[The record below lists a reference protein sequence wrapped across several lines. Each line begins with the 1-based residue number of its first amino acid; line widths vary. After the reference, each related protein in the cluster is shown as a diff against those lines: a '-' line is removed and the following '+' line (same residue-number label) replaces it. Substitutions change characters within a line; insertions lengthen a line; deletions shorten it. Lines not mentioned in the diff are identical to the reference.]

1 MIGYRV
7 QENEV
12 LAASWFFAKKLMK
25 LHLSNSKFTKE
36 LVKSLYK
43 VDSIVLYPPVPVQR
57 FSQATSLGRRKPW
70 VLVTRPEATTG
81 ISALPEI
88 ARYFSKK
95 IRLIIIGNTDRSG
108 MLALER
114 LKSIGAD
121 FEYLGFV
128 EEKRKIELF
137 QKCSV
142 YLNLAI
148 NETFGVSV
156 VEALAAGCVPIAHSS
171 GAIPEFLPEE
181 FRYSDPKA
189 AAEKVMANIA
199 FENRDR
205 KMMTSIAARFNE
217 QCFRKKFMF
226 FVKQL
231 EIS

>member
-1 MIGYRV
+1 
-7 QENEV
+7 
-12 LAASWFFAKKLMK
+12 
-25 LHLSNSKFTKE
+25 
-36 LVKSLYK
+36 
-43 VDSIVLYPPVPVQR
+43 VDSTVLYPPIPVQR
-57 FSQATSLGRRKPW
+57 FSQATSFDGRKPW

-81 ISALPEI
+81 ISVLPEI
-88 ARYFSKK
+88 VRYISKK
-95 IRLIIIGNTDRSG
+95 IRLVIIGNTDRSG
-108 MLALER
+108 MLAMER
-114 LKSIGAD
+114 LKSMGAD

-142 YLNLAI
+142 YLNLAM

-181 FRYSDPKA
+181 FRYSNPQV
-189 AAEKVMANIA
+189 AAEKVMDNMAC
-199 FENRDR
+199 ENRNR
-205 KMMTSIAARFNE
+205 KKMKTIAAKFNE

-231 EIS
+231 EISQRSTRAEHCAKQFS